1 MNDPLLLL
9 CYMSILF
16 AANVLGAV
24 GGFGAGMISI
34 PFLTQLFDAKACLL
48 YTSAFKNFIR
58 I

>member
-34 PFLTQLFDAKACLL
+34 PFLTQLTWPMNGMCGSL
-48 YTSAFKNFIR
+48 
-58 I
+58 